1 MLCVPLRKI
10 IEMVIILFAVF
21 IMVAIW
27 LYAIEATNLPSDV
40 REAAVILMVAL
51 VGSMIYDAFK
61 ARIYDAYEGRWKLLK
76 D

>member
-1 MLCVPLRKI
+1 MLCTPLKKI
-10 IEMVIILFAVF
+10 IEMGVILFAVF

-27 LYAIEATNLPSDV
+27 LYVIDVTNLPSDV

-61 ARIYDAYEGRWKLLK
+61 ARIYDAYDGKWKLF
-76 D
+76 DC